1 MGSAEALLYIYPRM
15 ETIHRGRCHKRRRPD
30 VVDAE
35 IQLRPTTRLQG
46 RYQDDGFGA
55 MVVDVGQLRIFFGGG
70 PIIISDPEFKSC
82 PFHDLLH
89 SRGGY
94 RAAAT
99 MMRMMTTTTTQ
110 SGGLFTWTVV
120 HVAFSLGFVVAHP
133 QCWKRMDRWAR
144 KLCVKYSFVPTSWKG
159 TFSISLKQSNDERV
173 RGSFPT

>member
-1 MGSAEALLYIYPRM
+1 MYPGHGMGPAEALLYTYPRM
-15 ETIHRGRCHKRRRPD
+15 KTIHRGGCHKRRRPD

-55 MVVDVGQLRIFFGGG
+55 MVVDVGQLRIFLGGG

-94 RAAAT
+94 RAAAAT

-110 SGGLFTWTVV
+110 KVGDSSPGLLSTLPF
-120 HVAFSLGFVVAHP
+120 LGFCCSP
-133 QCWKRMDRWAR
+133 
-144 KLCVKYSFVPTSWKG
+144 PTVLEKEG
-159 TFSISLKQSNDERV
+159 QVGKKIVCKIFLRPYFLERHFFDFIKTKQ
-173 RGSFPT
+173 